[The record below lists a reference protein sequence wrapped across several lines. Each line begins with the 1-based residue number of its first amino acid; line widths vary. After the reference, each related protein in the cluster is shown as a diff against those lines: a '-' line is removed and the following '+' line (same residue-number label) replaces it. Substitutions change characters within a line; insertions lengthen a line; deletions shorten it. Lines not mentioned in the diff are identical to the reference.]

1 MKEED
6 WKTYSKEDILKYT
19 SIKGVLTHRAQFNT
33 RKKEIYKRLCANF
46 DVMREYEIPTKINDK
61 EKKKR
66 KVIKRGKRD
75 QDSISRWEKWKTEYQ
90 DKLNEIKDEQKF
102 LVHGKEQRYNKNALG
117 LLTNK
122 NKLRILMVWL
132 IHWPWFERVILL
144 LIILNSISLGLKNYT
159 DTENVTPLNQ
169 KIDSFEIYFTS
180 AFVIE
185 AIVKIIAMGFVSG
198 HRAYLTDPWNWLDL
212 TVVISSLLE

>member
-1 MKEED
+1 
-6 WKTYSKEDILKYT
+6 
-19 SIKGVLTHRAQFNT
+19 
-33 RKKEIYKRLCANF
+33 
-46 DVMREYEIPTKINDK
+46 
-61 EKKKR
+61 
-66 KVIKRGKRD
+66 
-75 QDSISRWEKWKTEYQ
+75 
-90 DKLNEIKDEQKF
+90 
-102 LVHGKEQRYNKNALG
+102 
-117 LLTNK
+117 
-122 NKLRILMVWL
+122 MVWL